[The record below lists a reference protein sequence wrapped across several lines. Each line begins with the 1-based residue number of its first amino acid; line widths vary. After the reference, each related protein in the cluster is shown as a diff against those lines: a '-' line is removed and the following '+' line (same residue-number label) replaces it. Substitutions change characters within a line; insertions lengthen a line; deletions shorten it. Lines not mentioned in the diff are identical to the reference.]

1 MSFLVATDGAAA
13 GLAVGV
19 QAALR
24 EIDPNLAF
32 EVVTTIDAL
41 VENAVARYEVS
52 AVLVGLFG
60 VIALVLAAAGLYG
73 LVAFLVSQRSQEIGV
88 RMALGADRASVARD
102 VVASGLRLAGIG
114 VALGLV
120 GSIALR
126 GYTASLLYEVDA
138 SDPVPLIVSCL
149 ALLAVTALASLGP
162 ARQATRVDPIEA
174 MRSE

>member
-1 MSFLVATDGAAA
+1 
-13 GLAVGV
+13 
-19 QAALR
+19 
-24 EIDPNLAF
+24 
-32 EVVTTIDAL
+32 
-41 VENAVARYEVS
+41 
-52 AVLVGLFG
+52 
-60 VIALVLAAAGLYG
+60 
-73 LVAFLVSQRSQEIGV
+73 
-88 RMALGADRASVARD
+88 MALGADRASVARD